1 MVFEFEL
8 EAQNGVGIGRASDS
22 DAVTDLLPRSGL
34 GHSTAVLTNPPQADY
49 EVIVRRFFVST

>member
-1 MVFEFEL
+1 MVFVFEL

-22 DAVTDLLPRSGL
+22 DAVTDRYRSGS